1 MSHYRKIRLFALMLG
16 ALVMF
21 GGAGVAQASDPYDAC
36 ARRIAREERT
46 LDRDIARHGYYSRQ
60 AENDRREL
68 ARLQWECG
76 RR

>member
-1 MSHYRKIRLFALMLG
+1 MSRKISLIVLMLG

-21 GGAGVAQASDPYDAC
+21 GGAGVAQASNSYDAC
-36 ARRIAREERT
+36 LRRIDKEERV
-46 LDRDIARHGYYSRQ
+46 LDRDVARHGYYSRQ